1 MSLNPSKPV
10 PTTKSAPTP
19 SSGGSGNPRVLKTG
33 MIMKKKPVMETKGV
47 RDDIEEE
54 DSEESY
60 YRYFFS

>member
-1 MSLNPSKPV
+1 M
-10 PTTKSAPTP
+10 
-19 SSGGSGNPRVLKTG
+19 LKTG

-60 YRYFFS
+60 YRYSNISLIFFCKGFDEGAEH